1 MKNLTLIVLLAL
13 ALPGRGFA
21 QAAPSAPPAHNGQHD
36 FDFELGTW
44 KTHARRLLHPLTGS
58 TTWVELNGITVVR
71 PVWGGRAN
79 LVELTAVGSAGTF
92 EGLSLRLYNSQSHQW
107 SLNFSSSGDGT
118 LGQPSIGQFENG
130 RGEFYDQEMYK
141 GRAVLLRFV
150 ITPVGPDSC
159 HFEQAF
165 SADGGKTWEI
175 NWIADDTREKDA
187 AAKAPGS

>member
-1 MKNLTLIVLLAL
+1 MKTLFPLALLAFAL
-13 ALPGRGFA
+13 ACRG
-21 QAAPSAPPAHNGQHD
+21 AAPAVPAAPAAHNGQHD

-44 KTHARRLLHPLTGS
+44 KTRVRRLLHPLSGS
-58 TTWVELNGITVVR
+58 TTWVDLNGFTVVR

-79 LVELTAVGSAGTF
+79 LLELTAVGSTGTF

-107 SLNFSSSGDGT
+107 SLNFSLSGDGT
-118 LGQPSIGQFENG
+118 LGQPAIGQFEGG

-141 GRAVLLRFV
+141 GRAILVRFV

-175 NWIADDTREKDA
+175 NWIADDTRENGA
-187 AAKAPGS
+187 APQAPAN